1 MKNYNDLLITGGTGL
16 IGSAIRTLAPDAIFV
31 GSKDY
36 DLKNQEDVKKMFEYY
51 KPKRIIHL
59 AGKVGG
65 LKANMQNP
73 AEFYYDNM
81 MINTNV
87 LHFSHLNKVEKLVS
101 CLSTCIFPDKVQ
113 YPLRENYLHNGPPH
127 ESNYAY
133 AYAKRMVD
141 IQTRSYREQYGSNFV
156 SVIPTNVFGE
166 NDNYNIENGHV
177 IPSLVHKAYIANKN
191 KANLEIWGSGSPLR
205 DFIYSQDLARLM
217 LNVLEDYSDPEPI
230 SLATGN
236 ERSIKEI
243 AEMIYSEFN
252 EINELVFDSSKPDG
266 QFRKPVDISKIKNL
280 WPDFQFSNF
289 ENSLKS
295 SIEWFRQNYQ
305 LSRK

>member
-1 MKNYNDLLITGGTGL
+1 MKNYSDLLVTGGTGL
-16 IGSAIRTLAPDAIFV
+16 IGFAIKQFAPDAIFV

-36 DLKNQEDVKKMFEYY
+36 DLRSQCDVKKMFEYY

-81 MINTNV
+81 MINTNI
-87 LHFSHLNKVEKLVS
+87 LHFSHLYKVEKLVS
-101 CLSTCIFPDKVQ
+101 CLSTCIFPDKIQ
-113 YPLRENYLHNGPPH
+113 YPLKENYLHNGPPH

-156 SVIPTNVFGE
+156 SVVPTNVFGP
-166 NDNYNIENGHV
+166 NDNYNINNGHV
-177 IPSLVHKAYIANKN
+177 IPSLIHKAYIANMK
-191 KANLEIWGSGSPLR
+191 KENLEIWGTGTPLR
-205 DFIYSQDLARLM
+205 DFIYSQDLARLIID
-217 LNVLEDYSDPEPI
+217 VLEEYSDSEPI
-230 SLATGN
+230 SLATGD

-243 AEMIYSEFN
+243 ANLIFSEFD
-252 EINELVFDSSKPDG
+252 EINELIFDPSKPDG
-266 QFRKPVDISKIKNL
+266 QFRKPVDISKIKNM
-280 WPDFQFSNF
+280 WPDFKFSNF
-289 ENSLKS
+289 ETSLKDS
-295 SIEWFRQNYQ
+295 VDWFKQNYES
-305 LSRK
+305 SRK